1 MSDEETAKN
10 TDDLPHG
17 LDGLR
22 KLARDYD
29 SDEKIGDGLLYV
41 KYDDWGGEE
50 RVKKTT
56 LFNELQRLADE
67 IEDEPARARI
77 DDGEPVNIGDVIYR
91 RDDDSGDAL
100 IIDAIAYYQDS
111 ITSIRVLPSR
121 RWVHPDELT
130 RIRPPQRDRDG
141 IALHFGDLV
150 INNAQRLVYV
160 GRNSVSGNADLLSE
174 DRTEVTYD
182 CHDLVHIYPHQ
193 K

>member
-1 MSDEETAKN
+1 MSNEETAKN

-67 IEDEPARARI
+67 IEDEPARAR
-77 DDGEPVNIGDVIYR
+77 
-91 RDDDSGDAL
+91 A
-100 IIDAIAYYQDS
+100 
-111 ITSIRVLPSR
+111 
-121 RWVHPDELT
+121 H
-130 RIRPPQRDRDG
+130 
-141 IALHFGDLV
+141 
-150 INNAQRLVYV
+150 
-160 GRNSVSGNADLLSE
+160 
-174 DRTEVTYD
+174 
-182 CHDLVHIYPHQ
+182 
-193 K
+193 